1 MYSVSIRPLEDSRLV
16 HLTSDWAFQLVNESL
31 AFPRAESFCRGQ
43 FSSLTTLGEQQD
55 QEGALELHRQA
66 GLQSPI
72 WVRDPSKAASK
83 PLALAKQ
90 CE

>member
-1 MYSVSIRPLEDSRLV
+1 MSVSIRPLEDSQLV
-16 HLTSDWAFQLVNESL
+16 YLTSDWAFQLVNESL

-43 FSSLTTLGEQQD
+43 FGSLVTLGQPQD
-55 QEGALELHRQA
+55 QEGALELHKQT
-66 GLQSPI
+66 GFQSPI
-72 WVRDPSKAASK
+72 WFRDPSKAASK